1 MAGAEQRKARDSMK
15 KGVFQLEYSFSKNTI
30 YTKFTPS
37 HLQTIVLTTYLG
49 ARDRNRTGTFVLGTT
64 DFKSVVSTNST
75 TRANGH

>member
-15 KGVFQLEYSFSKNTI
+15 KGAFQLEYSFSKNTI

-49 ARDRNRTGTFVLGTT
+49 ARDRQRQTPTHPTQTPYFTL
-64 DFKSVVSTNST
+64 
-75 TRANGH
+75 

>member
-1 MAGAEQRKARDSMK
+1 MRI
-15 KGVFQLEYSFSKNTI
+15 YSLPLSSSSNPCTLIFGRAIIRQQANLDKKNTTRMSSSFI
-30 YTKFTPS
+30 DM
-37 HLQTIVLTTYLG
+37 LG